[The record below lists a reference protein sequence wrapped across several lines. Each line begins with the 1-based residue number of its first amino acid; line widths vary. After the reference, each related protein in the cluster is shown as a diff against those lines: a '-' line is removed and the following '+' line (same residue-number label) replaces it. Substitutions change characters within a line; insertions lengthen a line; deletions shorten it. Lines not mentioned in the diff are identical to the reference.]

1 MVATAQLLPGVMLG
15 SPEAWNKGSDTRIVV
30 ALRAGSLGLS
40 TSSQYVSPGA
50 GPGEAEGMRP
60 GGGMKTSR
68 AWAGGSARGQ
78 DPRGGAL
85 QGGLAEDLKLRWLP
99 GEGGE
104 QGTGRGRSRSQRL
117 KSQGISPPRP
127 TQSACQGQLGGRAW
141 GRASCIQAGP
151 EGAGPRG
158 AGCVLGKLGHLLGN
172 SPPKAPGS
180 ESSTSHQRSL
190 SSNYNLLLGVLR
202 SVPGNLG

>member
-1 MVATAQLLPGVMLG
+1 MNPPQEADGAATRPGGRGLSLGGGTGLVATAQLLPGVMLG

-117 KSQGISPPRP
+117 KSQGIPLPAPPRVP
-127 TQSACQGQLGGRAW
+127 ARGSWEEGRGEEHPVSKQVQRGRGRGGQAAFW
-141 GRASCIQAGP
+141 A
-151 EGAGPRG
+151 
-158 AGCVLGKLGHLLGN
+158 N
-172 SPPKAPGS
+172 
-180 ESSTSHQRSL
+180 
-190 SSNYNLLLGVLR
+190 
-202 SVPGNLG
+202 